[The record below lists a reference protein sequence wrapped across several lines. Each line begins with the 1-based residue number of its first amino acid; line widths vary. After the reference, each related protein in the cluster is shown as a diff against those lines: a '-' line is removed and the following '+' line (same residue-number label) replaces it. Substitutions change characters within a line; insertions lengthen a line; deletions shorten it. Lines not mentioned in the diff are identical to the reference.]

1 MDIYDYNR
9 LTIGEKASL
18 LWQQATFLE
27 RHSDA
32 TSTSNLYHLKNFYIE
47 AIVSHRE
54 NRIVEVTP
62 FKLGERLEK
71 YLSRYDLRELI

>member
-27 RHSDA
+27 RHTD
-32 TSTSNLYHLKNFYIE
+32 TISTCNLYHLKNFYIE
-47 AIVSHRE
+47 AVVSHAE
-54 NRIVEVTP
+54 NRIIEVTP
-62 FKLGERLEK
+62 FKLGDRLEK
-71 YLSRYDLRELI
+71 YLSRYDLRDLI